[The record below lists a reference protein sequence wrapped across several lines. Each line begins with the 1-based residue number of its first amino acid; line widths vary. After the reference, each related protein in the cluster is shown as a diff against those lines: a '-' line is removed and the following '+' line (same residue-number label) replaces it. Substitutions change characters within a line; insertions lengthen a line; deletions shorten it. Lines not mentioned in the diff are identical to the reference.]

1 MTVKRK
7 HIRLNRILHYIFKF
21 CITNVKKYLRLCN
34 LVSTSL
40 YGIIWWIH
48 KKEEVTES
56 ESLMKKIVKTLL
68 IISIIFSVVWGG
80 LPVKASANQD
90 LDVKINVGF
99 NGAYKI
105 GFSTPVNV
113 NIKNNL
119 KDINGQVEI
128 RVPSSPGKYMSYDKP
143 VSLQKGSEKLITI
156 NVPIS
161 NDNRNK
167 YVVNI
172 YDGNEKVYEDT
183 ITTIASN
190 NVTTFIGILS
200 DDFDSLSYINTAP
213 ASPGV
218 TTLTKTIK
226 LDEKNFPEDIFTLK
240 AFNILVIND
249 FDTSRF
255 SKSQYEVLK
264 LWVKNGGTLVIGT
277 GSKYNKTLSLFKDD
291 FIQGT
296 QGSVKEISTTKIYE
310 LATNGDNKN
319 ETKLD
324 FLQVKVKDAAA
335 VLEDSGNVLV
345 HALKKGRGVVGLLAF
360 DLGKAPFSN
369 WSNNTEFIEKVFGLV
384 NPELIAGSN
393 TYSINNYFTNNPYA
407 MQEAVQQFSE
417 MAAVKTSVYYLILF
431 IYILVAAPLSY
442 FILKRLDKR
451 EWMWLTV
458 PVMAVVFAALVYV
471 SGSGTRLGKISTN
484 MISYITLDNSGNAS
498 TDTYVG
504 ILNTNKS
511 RVKISGKNGE
521 RLLPLYNY
529 YYSNQPSG
537 KEVLEATIHSGENG
551 AVEYKN
557 SSILEN
563 KILQLQENEVNLGKL
578 ETDLNITNGRITGT
592 IKNTTNLDMQDCLL
606 IMPDGYYKIENL
618 KKGQVVNLDSSKIL
632 SHNGNI
638 FQMIQD
644 SYFNR
649 TNSSKSE
656 EQRKRNLDLRQEG
669 NILQRLFDFG
679 NAQVEGIKFV
689 GFSKT
694 EIHNQLL
701 VNGEPA
707 RKLERNV
714 LIIPVDVKFTNN
726 GEIEYPLGFVP
737 YDVSNSA
744 GLNYDM
750 NTKRFFGN
758 GSSEILYRLDT
769 NMIVNEIQIS
779 VSAIQFKSP
788 NNKSGYSIFNL
799 KENKYEP
806 LNDILISEDKIK
818 DYLSPENTVKIKLEV
833 TDGEIGVP
841 AMAAK
846 GRKK

>member
-1 MTVKRK
+1 
-7 HIRLNRILHYIFKF
+7 
-21 CITNVKKYLRLCN
+21 
-34 LVSTSL
+34 
-40 YGIIWWIH
+40 
-48 KKEEVTES
+48 
-56 ESLMKKIVKTLL
+56 MKKIVKTLL
-68 IISIIFSVVWGG
+68 IISIIFSVLWDV
-80 LPVKASANQD
+80 LPVKASSNQD

-105 GFSTPVNV
+105 GYSSPVNV

-119 KDINGQVEI
+119 KDIDGQVEI
-128 RVPSSPGKYMSYDKP
+128 RVPSSPGKYMSYVKS

-167 YVVNI
+167 YTVNI
-172 YDGNEKVYEDT
+172 YDGHEKIYEDT
-183 ITTIASN
+183 VTTIASN
-190 NVTTFIGILS
+190 NVTTFIGIVS

-218 TTLTKTIK
+218 TTITKTIK

-249 FDTSRF
+249 FDTSRLN
-255 SKSQYEVLK
+255 KSQYEVLK
-264 LWVKNGGTLVIGT
+264 LWVKNGGTLIIGT
-277 GSKYNKTLSLFKDD
+277 GSKYNKTLSLFKDN

-296 QGSVKEISTTKIYE
+296 QGSVKEISTSKIYE

-324 FLQVKVKDAAA
+324 FLQVKVKDASA
-335 VLEDSGNVLV
+335 VMQDSGNVLV
-345 HALKKGRGVVGLLAF
+345 HALRKGKGVVGLLAF

-369 WSNNTEFIEKVFGLV
+369 WSNNTEFIEKVIGMV
-384 NPELIAGSN
+384 NPEIITGST
-393 TYSINNYFTNNPYA
+393 TYSIGNYFMNNSYA
-407 MQEAVQQFSE
+407 IRDVVQQFSE
-417 MAAVKTSVYYLILF
+417 MAAAKTSIYYLILF

-458 PVMAVVFAALVYV
+458 PVLAIVFAALVYV
-471 SGSGTRLGKISTN
+471 SGTGTRLGKITTN
-484 MISYITLDNSGNAS
+484 MISYITLDDSGNAS

-511 RVKISGKNGE
+511 KVKISGQNGE
-521 RLLPLYNY
+521 RLLPLYSNY
-529 YYSNQPSG
+529 YSDQPSG

-563 KILQLQENEVNLGKL
+563 KIVQLQENEVNLGKL
-578 ETDLNITNGRITGT
+578 ETDLNISNGRITGT
-592 IKNTTNLDMQDCLL
+592 IKNSTNMDMQDCLV
-606 IMPDGYYKIENL
+606 IMPDGYYRIETL
-618 KKGQVVNLDSSKIL
+618 KQGQLVKLDSSKIL
-632 SHNGNI
+632 SYGGNI
-638 FQMIQD
+638 YQMIQD
-644 SYFNR
+644 SYFNK
-649 TNSSKSE
+649 TNSSSNSE
-656 EQRKRNLDLRQEG
+656 EERKRNLDLRQEG
-669 NILQRLFDFG
+669 NILQRLFDYG
-679 NAQVEGIKFV
+679 NTQIDGIKFV

-694 EIHNQLL
+694 EIHKQLL

-714 LIIPVDVKFTNN
+714 VIIPVDVKFTKD
-726 GEIEYPLGFVP
+726 GVIEYPLGFVP
-737 YDVSNSA
+737 YDVRNTA
-744 GLNYDM
+744 GLNYDLI
-750 NTKRFFGN
+750 TKRFFGN
-758 GSSEILYRLDT
+758 GSSEILYKLDT
-769 NMIVNEIQIS
+769 DMIVNEIQIS
-779 VSAIQFKSP
+779 ISTIQFKSP
-788 NNKSGYSIFNL
+788 NSKSGYSIFNI

-841 AMAAK
+841 SMAAK